1 MQAEQILSDVVGE
14 KDITS
19 VEVTQSLQK
28 QEVERKV
35 SGIEQDFN
43 KQMRYVFDKEELRFR
58 QKQQMF
64 GNMKLLC
71 ELYLRAL
78 IPADIITLCLT
89 SLFDEINDMNVEIV
103 CHIISK
109 LGNYVAKM
117 TKRQLEGEQL
127 PKKIITSKI
136 DVTYIKEQIRLLF
149 SHRNN
154 ALISSRIRFKIQD
167 VMELFPAWEEIF
179 EQYEHSQKGFAKKD
193 CKT

>member
-1 MQAEQILSDVVGE
+1 
-14 KDITS
+14 
-19 VEVTQSLQK
+19 
-28 QEVERKV
+28 VERKV

-117 TKRQLEGEQL
+117 TKRQLEGE
-127 PKKIITSKI
+127 
-136 DVTYIKEQIRLLF
+136 
-149 SHRNN
+149 
-154 ALISSRIRFKIQD
+154 
-167 VMELFPAWEEIF
+167 
-179 EQYEHSQKGFAKKD
+179 
-193 CKT
+193 